1 MSIFFNKA
9 MFNLKVQVLRL
20 LVSRSND
27 PATLKELDDAT
38 NLDALPRERRRQ
50 VVRNVDKS
58 LELFS
63 KLCDAMPDLRARVNR
78 EGKSTTFTIG
88 LDGTI
93 TAKEA

>member
-9 MFNLKVQVLRL
+9 MFNLKVQTLRL

-38 NLDALPRERRRQ
+38 NLESLPRKRMRQ

-63 KLCDAMPDLRARVNR
+63 KLAEAIPDLQAMVNR
-78 EGKSTTFTIG
+78 EGKTMTFTIG